1 MTSATANVIKAL
13 PLILKD
19 KPRTQTDIWQYL
31 IINDELKK
39 QLITT
44 NGRPRIGILQGITT
58 RIKDGRL
65 PDFKLIKTSDGHT
78 KIAFIGNTAFQR
90 ANYAHQ
96 LLEEFHALDVG
107 GLIEDEKKWR
117 QWDNIETKLASLDH
131 DLLKVIEVVRYTR
144 PTETFYPK
152 PKKKQASYPIS
163 KFKHNGK

>member
-19 KPRTQTDIWQYL
+19 KPRSQKDIWQYL
-31 IINDELKK
+31 IINNELKK

-44 NGRPRIGILQGITT
+44 DGRPRVGILQGITT
-58 RIKDGRL
+58 RVKDGRL

-96 LLEEFHALDVG
+96 LLEEVHALDVG
-107 GLIEDEKKWR
+107 GLVEDEKKWQ
-117 QWDNIETKLASLDH
+117 QWNNIETKLASLDR
-131 DLLKVIEVVRYTR
+131 DLTKFIETAHYAK

-152 PKKKQASYPIS
+152 KAKPSYPIS
-163 KFKHNGK
+163 KFKHNSK